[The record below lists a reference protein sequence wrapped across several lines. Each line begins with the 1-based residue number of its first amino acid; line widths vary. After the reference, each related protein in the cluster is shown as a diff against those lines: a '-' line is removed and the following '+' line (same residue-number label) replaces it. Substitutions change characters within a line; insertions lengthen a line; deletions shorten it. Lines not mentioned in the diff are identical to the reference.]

1 MVNNALIND
10 VQQGTP
16 YGTLGYQYTETP
28 SGIPEITA
36 SQTLSGPQQGLLNTY
51 QGTQQNLANTG
62 NQLSQNIQG
71 GGYGN
76 VPNFL
81 SQSSPQVQAQMAA
94 YQGYMQPFY
103 NMQTSN
109 LNSMLQNQ
117 GIPQGSQAWNNAQM
131 GLDTSMN
138 QGAQSALMN
147 FEPQAFNQA
156 VANYQIPLQTASGLM
171 SAGTPASLNQSFY
184 NTPQSGFSQPPNYQ
198 QAAQNQ
204 YQAQQNQFQNTMG
217 DLGGVFGNLTGANG
231 LLGPLVQGAGK
242 GIAGLFGL

>member
-1 MVNNALIND
+1 MTGNALSSNI
-10 VQQGTP
+10 GAS
-16 YGTLGYQYTETP
+16 GQY
-28 SGIPEITA
+28 
-36 SQTLSGPQQGLLNTY
+36 N
-51 QGTQQNLANTG
+51 
-62 NQLSQNIQG
+62 
-71 GGYGN
+71 N

-156 VANYQIPLQTASGLM
+156 VANYQIPLQTASGLLN
-171 SAGTPASLNQSFY
+171 SGAPASLNQSFY

-198 QAAQNQ
+198 QAAQAQ
-204 YQAQQNQFQNTMG
+204 YQAQQNQFQNTVG
-217 DLGGVFGNLTGANG
+217 GIEQLGSG
-231 LLGPLVQGAGK
+231 LLGVAGGPAGIGAGI
-242 GIAGLFGL
+242 GGLFGLGGNSAAQFNNNMGLLY